1 MSRLAALALALL
13 CPVIAQ
19 AKPTAACAEIPLA
32 SADAAAVHTP
42 SAPTAWGGPRSGNE
56 STRSQHV
63 ANYRIHARLDTEKHR
78 IDGQQTL
85 TWHNRSSQP
94 VCALYLHLYLNA
106 FSEGSTF
113 LAERAQAGF
122 DFRSGVPG
130 SGQGYIQLQRVSQGG
145 LPARWRFVQPDGGP
159 ASDKT
164 VIRLELPTPVVA
176 GASTTLDMDFSS
188 QLPRVIARTGYFGS
202 FHLVA
207 QWFPKVAVLEL
218 PGERGATAPRWNA
231 HEFHLHSEFYADF
244 GHYDVHIDVPADYT
258 VGATGELVEKRS
270 ANGRAVYRYVQGDV
284 HDFAWTADRRT
295 AKPLEAQWRSPTGDT
310 VKLQVLYPP
319 EYAQQATVVMQA
331 TLDALDDFARSL
343 TPYPYRTLTAVI
355 PPFNADEAGG
365 MEYPTFFTAMSF
377 PDFKPGGH
385 EQHLLELVTLH
396 ELGHSYFQGILA
408 SNEFEE
414 PLLDEG
420 LNQYWNRRILRQRG
434 QQVPLAPGWLARF
447 GFRPKM
453 DGFALE
459 RLAAGLHEKQDRL
472 GSNSWQWQSSASYGT
487 VYSRSA
493 TLFDSI
499 ERQVGSAAME
509 RALQLYYQRWKFRH
523 PSIADLR
530 QALIDGTGQRE
541 IIERSFAQHVYQAA
555 VIDDGI
561 SAFQSEK
568 TDGQHYRTTITVQ
581 RRGAD
586 VPQTLI
592 VRFADGSTET
602 VRFSG
607 AQDEFH
613 FDWLKPVPAKTAQ
626 LDPQQHYPLDVS
638 LGDNQRSLAPSP
650 AARNLVMQ
658 RLLGWLQIVLAWLL
672 GA

>member
-1 MSRLAALALALL
+1 MSRFATLALALL
-13 CPVIAQ
+13 CPVAAQ
-19 AKPTAACAEIPLA
+19 ATPTATCAEIPLA
-32 SADAAAVHTP
+32 SADAAAVPTP
-42 SAPTAWGGPRSGNE
+42 SAADAWGGVR
-56 STRSQHV
+56 THARHI
-63 ANYRIHARLDTEKHR
+63 ANYRIHARLDAQKHR
-78 IDGQQTL
+78 IHGQQTL

-94 VCALYLHLYLNA
+94 VCAVYLHLYLNA

-122 DFRSGVPG
+122 AFRSGLSVG
-130 SGQGYIQLQRVSQGG
+130 EQGYIQLQNISQNGK
-145 LPARWRFVQPDGGP
+145 PARWQFVQPDGGP
-159 ASDKT
+159 ASDRT
-164 VIRLELPTPVVA
+164 VIRLELPSPVAA

-207 QWFPKVAVLEL
+207 QWFPKIAVLEL

-244 GHYDVHIDVPADYT
+244 GHYDVSIDVPADYT
-258 VGATGELVEKRS
+258 VGATGELVEKHN
-270 ANGRAVYRYVQGDV
+270 ANGRSMYRYVQGEV

-310 VKLQVLYPP
+310 VKVQVLYPP
-319 EYAQQATVVMQA
+319 EYASQAAVVMQA
-331 TLDALDDFARSL
+331 TLDALEDFAHSL
-343 TPYPYRTLTAVI
+343 APYPYRTLTAVI

-377 PDFKPGGH
+377 PGFKPGGH
-385 EQHLLELVTLH
+385 EQHLLEFVTLH

-434 QQVPLAPGWLARF
+434 QQVPLAPAWLARF
-447 GFRPKM
+447 GFMPKI

-472 GSNSWQWQSSASYGT
+472 GSNSWQWHSSTSYGT

-493 TLFDSI
+493 TLFDSL
-499 ERQVGSAAME
+499 ERQLGSEAME
-509 RALQLYYQRWKFRH
+509 RAIGLYYQRWKFRH

-541 IIERSFAQHVYQAA
+541 IIERSFAQHVDQAMR
-555 VIDDGI
+555 IDDGI
-561 SAFQSEK
+561 SALQSEK
-568 TDGQHYRTTITVQ
+568 TDGQHYRTTLTVQ

-586 VPQTLI
+586 VPQTL
-592 VRFADGSTET
+592 VMRFADGSTET

-607 AQDEFH
+607 AQDEFR
-613 FDWLKPVPAKTAQ
+613 FEWLKPVPAKTAQ

-638 LGDNQRSLAPSP
+638 LGDNQRSLNPSTD
-650 AARNLVMQ
+650 ARNQVMQ
-658 RLLGWLQIVLAWLL
+658 RLLGWLQIALAWLL